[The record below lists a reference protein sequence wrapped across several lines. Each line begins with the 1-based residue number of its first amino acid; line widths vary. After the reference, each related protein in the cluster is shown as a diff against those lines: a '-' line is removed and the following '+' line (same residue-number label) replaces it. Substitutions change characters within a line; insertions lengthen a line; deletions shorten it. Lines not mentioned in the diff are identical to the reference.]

1 MLSVPLKMGGPKQN
15 HICIAAGKKQYK
27 KCALPAS
34 FSVSRQIKLRKAQ
47 AAAQTLFVRLKCKP
61 DLA

>member
-27 KCALPAS
+27 KCALPAK
-34 FSVSRQIKLRKAQ
+34 FQRKSPN
-47 AAAQTLFVRLKCKP
+47 QTAKSAGCCSDIICALEVQT
-61 DLA
+61 